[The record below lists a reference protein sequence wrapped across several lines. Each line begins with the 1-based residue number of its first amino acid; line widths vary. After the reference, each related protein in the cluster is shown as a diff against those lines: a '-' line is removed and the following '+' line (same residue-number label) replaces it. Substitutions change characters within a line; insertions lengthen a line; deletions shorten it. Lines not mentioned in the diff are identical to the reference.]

1 MLTEDDFRQKLR
13 EEFMKNKHVTDIRV
27 IDKLVIK
34 VCIINIYRNKKRAW
48 MCLGYYICIKNSIY
62 ISYKFVIL
70 ILKVF
75 FIKVICPYYILDF
88 FSLCIYVHESHDRY
102 VFVKISTHEYKCK
115 VSSIRFDRKW
125 IVVFINRVH

>member
-1 MLTEDDFRQKLR
+1 MKEYDLMLTEDDFRQKLR

-34 VCIINIYRNKKRAW
+34 VCIIKIYRNKKRAW

-62 ISYKFVIL
+62 ILYKFVIL

-75 FIKVICPYYILDF
+75 FMKVICPYYIFDF
-88 FSLCIYVHESHDRY
+88 FGCVFMSMNLTTGMFSL
-102 VFVKISTHEYKCK
+102 K
-115 VSSIRFDRKW
+115 
-125 IVVFINRVH
+125 